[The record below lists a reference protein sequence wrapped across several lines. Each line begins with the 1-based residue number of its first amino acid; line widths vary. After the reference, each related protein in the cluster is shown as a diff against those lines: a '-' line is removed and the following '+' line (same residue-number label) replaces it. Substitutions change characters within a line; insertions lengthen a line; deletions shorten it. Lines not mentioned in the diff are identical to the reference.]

1 MKVLYKLALACLIFS
16 LFACSKD
23 KNQPNY
29 LKMNVNGIPV
39 ECTTGF
45 RATNG
50 AAGNKT
56 IFFEGKNTQYSFN
69 FFLDGQGNDITTGS
83 YDFVTGIPRSAT
95 LYEGSEGY
103 GAGYY
108 TCLVPVPPCLLQGS
122 GRITIQGI
130 DKKHIQGTFEFI
142 TAINSFTGQF
152 KTVSNGSFYINR
164 D

>member
-1 MKVLYKLALACLIFS
+1 MKILNKPAVFFLLFALS
-16 LFACSKD
+16 ACSKD
-23 KNQPNY
+23 KDQPNF
-29 LKMNVNGIPV
+29 LKMNVNGTPV
-39 ECTTGF
+39 ECNTGF

-56 IFFEGKNTQYSFN
+56 IFFEGKNAQYSFN
-69 FFLDGQGNDITTGS
+69 FFLDGQGNDITSGS
-83 YDFVTGIPRSAT
+83 YDFVTGIPRNAT
-95 LYEGSEGY
+95 VYEGNDGY

-108 TCLVPVPPCLLQGS
+108 TCVIPVPPCLLQGS

-130 DKKHIQGTFEFI
+130 DKKHVQGSFEFI
-142 TAINSFTGQF
+142 TATNSGTGQF

>member
-1 MKVLYKLALACLIFS
+1 MKVLYNLAATCLLFFF
-16 LFACSKD
+16 FACSKEKD
-23 KNQPNY
+23 QPNF
-29 LKMNVNGIPV
+29 LKMNVNGSPV
-39 ECTTGF
+39 ECNTGF
-45 RATNG
+45 RATKG
-50 AAGNKT
+50 AAGDKT

-69 FFLDGQGNDITTGS
+69 FFLDGQGNDITSGS

-95 LYEGSEGY
+95 MYEGNDGY

-108 TCLVPVPPCLLQGS
+108 SCLVPVPPCLLQGS

-130 DKKHIQGTFEFI
+130 DKKHVQGTFEFI
-142 TAINSFTGQF
+142 TAISSGTGQF